1 MGQPSSVTI
10 GATVPDQL
18 GSALENER
26 DALKLLRQGIA
37 TALDVND
44 QATREFLAGRL
55 PDEEGHV
62 DWLETQLSLI
72 DSIGEANYL
81 AEQLH

>member
-37 TALDVND
+37 TVKGAFIQIMPLAWDS
-44 QATREFLAGRL
+44 FLPPVMDRHPGSRF
-55 PDEEGHV
+55 
-62 DWLETQLSLI
+62 DWFH
-72 DSIGEANYL
+72 IG
-81 AEQLH
+81 